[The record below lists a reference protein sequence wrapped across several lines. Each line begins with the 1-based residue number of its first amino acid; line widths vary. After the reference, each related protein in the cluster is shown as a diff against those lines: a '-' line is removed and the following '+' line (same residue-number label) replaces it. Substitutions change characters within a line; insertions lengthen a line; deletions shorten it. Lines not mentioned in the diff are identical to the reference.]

1 MNFIK
6 TLSAATLLVAAGSAF
21 AQSGFQSADFGR
33 DGVARVVPSQRAE
46 SDAKHAQAFGRDVPA
61 TRAAINGKVAPESA
75 RSSVALERVG
85 RS

>member
-21 AQSGFQSADFGR
+21 AQSGFQAAEFGR
-33 DGVARVVPSQRAE
+33 DGAVRVAPSQRAD
-46 SDAKHAQAFGRDVPA
+46 SDVKHAQAFGRDVPA

-75 RSSVALERVG
+75 RSNVTLERIG